1 VRHTFQDAFA
11 EIIPR
16 LRPELFTRMSGGSL
30 FYAVPG
36 YDVTS
41 YDYLLNL
48 TLGNVPISA
57 NLNLRNLTG
66 GSASDLTFKFEI
78 ERYLKIRGDERVT
91 DRASWVANAKFRQ
104 DSSRAGAENWAL
116 VTTNIDEGKED
127 DLALSMV
134 ARMAILKVMHEND
147 IDVFINP
154 ENTLPHRKI
163 GGASEPTVQRRGAVS
178 CCGGFTAT
186 LPLPQIVVP
195 AGYVR
200 SLYEPQWA
208 LNASKTSYV
217 GVSGTQAS
225 LLPNPM
231 PISMMFWAGSR
242 SPVSADTWR
251 CPSSPGCDAD
261 RTSVGA
267 RPVRAPWH
275 IPYPGIL

>member
-91 DRASWVANAKFRQ
+91 DWASWVANAKFRQ

-163 GGASEPTVQRRGAVS
+163 GGASEPTVQGRGAVS

-186 LPLPQIVVP
+186 LQLPQIVVP

-200 SLYEPQWA
+200 SVYEPQWA

-231 PISMMFWAGSR
+231 PISMMFWAGPGDEPTLITIASAYEAATQHR
-242 SPVSADTWR
+242 VPPPRFAPV
-251 CPSSPGCDAD
+251 PGE
-261 RTSVGA
+261 
-267 RPVRAPWH
+267 P
-275 IPYPGIL
+275 